1 MSHGVMNRYS
11 LLNTV
16 APRNPVKNLKTFH
29 SKGEIFMADYRYLG
43 LTAYIKGFGHKE
55 VGVLVEAIDALQGSV
70 KVDEAFDIND
80 YHDIVQ
86 SDAYDHLMSQ
96 DYLCFIDDS
105 ELPQNTP
112 GHYRKPVIEPV
123 RAREIELTRIYI
135 PTASKRED
143 LDSYIHNAVKPVIEA
158 LFGENLICMKTKAG
172 IEYENFED
180 GEETVLISVKDR
192 VPQIA

>member
-1 MSHGVMNRYS
+1 
-11 LLNTV
+11 
-16 APRNPVKNLKTFH
+16 
-29 SKGEIFMADYRYLG
+29 MADYRYLG

-55 VGVLVEAIDALQGSV
+55 VGVLLEAIDALQGCV
-70 KVDEAFDIND
+70 KVEDFNIND
-80 YHDIVQ
+80 RRYESVLQ
-86 SDAYDHLMSQ
+86 SDAYDQLQSQ
-96 DYLCFIDDS
+96 DYLCFIQDC

-135 PTASKRED
+135 PAVAKSAGKIDR
-143 LDSYIHNAVKPVIEA
+143 YIHNAVKPVIEA
-158 LFGENLICMKTKAG
+158 LFGDDLICMKTKAG
-172 IEYENFED
+172 IEYEDFED

>member
-1 MSHGVMNRYS
+1 
-11 LLNTV
+11 
-16 APRNPVKNLKTFH
+16 
-29 SKGEIFMADYRYLG
+29 MADYRYLG

-55 VGVLVEAIDALQGSV
+55 VGVLVEAIDALKGSV

-80 YHDIVQ
+80 YQDIVQ
-86 SDAYDHLMSQ
+86 SDAYDHLTSQ
-96 DYLCFIDDS
+96 DYLCLPHDS
-105 ELPQNTP
+105 EIPENMP
-112 GHYRKPVIEPV
+112 GHYKRPVIEPV

-135 PTASKRED
+135 PAVAKSSGKVDR
-143 LDSYIHNAVKPVIEA
+143 YIHNAVKPVIEA

-192 VPQIA
+192 VPQLA